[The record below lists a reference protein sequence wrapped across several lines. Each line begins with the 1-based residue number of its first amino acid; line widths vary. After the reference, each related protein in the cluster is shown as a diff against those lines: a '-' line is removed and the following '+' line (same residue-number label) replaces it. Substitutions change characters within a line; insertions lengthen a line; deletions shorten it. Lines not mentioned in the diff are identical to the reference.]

1 MFLINRCMYWF
12 VLVCT
17 DTYYYVKLTQQ
28 YVCVCT
34 ILYLYEQ
41 VCSSM
46 YQYVLVCTCMY
57 LLVRKSIITYSS
69 QYQAV
74 PAVTLNPVYLNG
86 PVQRLCSVWY
96 CQVLPC
102 TLLSTSCLNFD
113 LSQYQAVPSTS
124 LESCTPEQTCTKLNQ
139 TEQSLHTGP
148 FRCTG
153 FKVTAG
159 TAWY

>member
-1 MFLINRCMYWF
+1 MVCQFTCTYWYIPVCACTYQF
-12 VLVCT
+12 IPYITISYHSVL
-17 DTYYYVKLTQQ
+17 
-28 YVCVCT
+28 
-34 ILYLYEQ
+34 
-41 VCSSM
+41 S
-46 YQYVLVCTCMY
+46 
-57 LLVRKSIITYSS
+57 
-69 QYQAV
+69 
-74 PAVTLNPVYLNG
+74 
-86 PVQRLCSVWY
+86 CSVWY

-159 TAWY
+159 TAWYWDENVIIDFCTNKYIQVHTSTYWYVLLHTCSYQKCIASVQTQTYCCVKFT